1 MRNKIGTAC
10 MILGTVMVLAALAL
24 FLWNRRE
31 NQEAAASVEMI
42 LPKVISQ
49 IPAPEEK
56 EEALTEPTYPN
67 PYEETVDAAMT
78 ETEIDGY
85 SYIGYLSIPAIE
97 LELPIMAQ
105 WDYPRLK
112 IAPCRYVG
120 STKTDDL
127 VICAHN
133 YDRHFGPIRRLS
145 PGDEVYFT
153 DMDGTVRRYE
163 VAAVETLEPDDI
175 DGMTSGEYALTLFTC
190 TYGGATRVT
199 VRCNTMDS

>member
-31 NQEAAASVEMI
+31 DQEAGVSVEMI

-49 IPAPEEK
+49 IPAPEE
-56 EEALTEPTYPN
+56 EEDQTEPTYPD
-67 PYEETVDAAMT
+67 PYEKTVDATMT

-85 SYIGYLSIPAIE
+85 GYIGYLSIPAIK
-97 LELPIMAQ
+97 LELPVMAQ
-105 WDYPRLK
+105 WDYTRLK

-120 STKTDDL
+120 STKTDNL

-133 YDRHFGPIRRLS
+133 YVRHFGPIRRLS

-153 DMDGTVRRYE
+153 DMDGVVWAYE
-163 VAAVETLEPDDI
+163 VAAVETLEPGDI

-199 VRCNTMDS
+199 VRCNTME